1 VLSFDDE
8 KVSGG
13 EDEGVE
19 THMLR
24 CSDRG
29 IVLRKS
35 SCNSRGY
42 LEPR

>member
-24 CSDRG
+24 CSDKG
-29 IVLRKS
+29 DCFKEIQL
-35 SCNSRGY
+35 
-42 LEPR
+42 

>member
-1 VLSFDDE
+1 VLSSDDE
-8 KVSGG
+8 KVSAG
-13 EDEGVE
+13 EDEGIE
-19 THMLR
+19 THILR

-35 SCNSRGY
+35 SGNSRGY